1 MSGTPPGIA
10 RLGSN
15 TAVKLTDWTE
25 EALQWRCSLV
35 LVLATVLASL
45 CWETEFFPAITRRHG
60 PSVPQ
65 ILFFFKKYF

>member
-25 EALQWRCSLV
+25 EALQWSCSLV

-45 CWETEFFPAITRRHG
+45 CWETELLPAITRGHG
-60 PSVPQ
+60 PIVPQ
-65 ILFFFKKYF
+65 ILFFQN